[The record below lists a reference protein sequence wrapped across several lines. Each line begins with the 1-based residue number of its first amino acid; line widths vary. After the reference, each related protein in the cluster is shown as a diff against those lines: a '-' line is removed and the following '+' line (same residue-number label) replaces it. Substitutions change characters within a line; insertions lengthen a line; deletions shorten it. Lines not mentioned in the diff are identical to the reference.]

1 MCFKYLS
8 SAYNF
13 IIPRLELDLKE
24 NFRNPVD
31 VLSVYHKWTK
41 TKKRTNM
48 VEFRKEEFALWWNA
62 LLDYRKHNE
71 VASDY
76 ILFSLLQAGR
86 SIEIA
91 PLKWD
96 QVDFELEEVNY
107 DKTKNTDDYK
117 FPLSKLALEILKR
130 RKEFAINDYVLV
142 TVIASL
148 ATSLRMPSSTSRTL
162 QKSQA
167 S

>member
-1 MCFKYLS
+1 M
-8 SAYNF
+8 
-13 IIPRLELDLKE
+13 DE
-24 NFRNPVD
+24 NQ
-31 VLSVYHKWTK
+31 
-41 TKKRTNM
+41 KRTNM